1 MPDAQVLENGPRDR
15 RRLEEA
21 PLDDPHPKDRPRPR
35 TREELA
41 AAGEEELLESC
52 LAGEIPAFERLYEVH
67 GRRMKS
73 IARNLLGHESDAED
87 AVQETFL
94 KVYRGAAS
102 FRGTA
107 ALSTWI
113 YRILVNT
120 CYDVLRRR
128 KRRAEDALEPSK
140 EGTGGAGVPSA
151 AAPAGDHSLR
161 IAIEQS
167 LTKLAPR
174 QRTVFLLAAVEGFS
188 HREIAQV
195 LDVSE
200 GASRTLLFEAKRRL
214 QELLWSPGS
223 TGATA

>member
-1 MPDAQVLENGPRDR
+1 MLENGPR
-15 RRLEEA
+15 LGSE
-21 PLDDPHPKDRPRPR
+21 
-35 TREELA
+35 TREAFLVDS
-41 AAGEEELLESC
+41 EEELLESC
-52 LAGEIPAFERLYEVH
+52 RRGDVAAFESLYEQH
-67 GRRMKS
+67 GSRMKS
-73 IARNLLGHESDAED
+73 LARNLLGHETDAED

-102 FRGTA
+102 FRGSA

-120 CYDVLRRR
+120 CYDLLRRR
-128 KRRAEDALEPSK
+128 KRLAEEALEP
-140 EGTGGAGVPSA
+140 ASA
-151 AAPAGDHSLR
+151 DHPDHPDRPEAPALPAPAGDHPLR
-161 IAIEQS
+161 LAIEQS

-188 HREIAQV
+188 HKEIAEV

-214 QELLWSPGS
+214 QELLWAPGAG
-223 TGATA
+223 TRLGASA

>member
-41 AAGEEELLESC
+41 ASGEEELLESC
-52 LAGEIPAFERLYEVH
+52 LAGEVPAFERLYELH
-67 GRRMKS
+67 GSRMKS

-128 KRRAEDALEPSK
+128 KRRAEDALEPST
-140 EGTGGAGVPSA
+140 ESPGGRLP
-151 AAPAGDHSLR
+151 APAGDHPLR

-174 QRTVFLLAAVEGFS
+174 QRTVFLLSAVEGFS

>member
-1 MPDAQVLENGPRDR
+1 LENGPRF
-15 RRLEEA
+15 
-21 PLDDPHPKDRPRPR
+21 RPRS
-35 TREELA
+35 EEVPL
-41 AAGEEELLESC
+41 GDPEDELLESC
-52 LAGEIPAFERLYEVH
+52 RRGDVAAFETLYEQH
-67 GRRMKS
+67 GTRMKS
-73 IARNLLGHESDAED
+73 IARNLLGSDTDAED

-102 FRGTA
+102 FRGSA

-128 KRRAEDALEPSK
+128 RRRAEEAIEP
-140 EGTGGAGVPSA
+140 EAPAEPAIA
-151 AAPAGDHSLR
+151 AASGDHPLR
-161 IAIEQS
+161 LAIEQS
-167 LTKLAPR
+167 LDKLAPR
-174 QRTVFLLAAVEGFS
+174 QRTVFLLSAVEGFS
-188 HREIAQV
+188 HREIARV

-214 QELLWSPGS
+214 QELLWSPGAR